1 MEFAAEPGRNSDMK
15 HRSVFYRVTTAVLV
29 SIIGIGLSISTQA
42 APVVVN
48 LPGQSDTGDTGF
60 LLENLS
66 SEKGEPTVEIFSGD
80 LNYAIPQGFV
90 LLDTTLHV
98 KPDLKA
104 GKRRIRARFDYGRYG
119 GRAGIRKLGIRANTL
134 RLLRADSVSRRWVR
148 AGNGIRAT
156 NLGIRYGRTTL
167 AGLLGQQGLDT
178 KNEVVWAV
186 LDTKGEQF
194 FALAGLSNVPL
205 PAGWLLFMTGS
216 GLLLLVSRKK
226 SRSRA

>member
-1 MEFAAEPGRNSDMK
+1 MK
-15 HRSVFYRVTTAVLV
+15 HQSGFYRVATAVLI
-29 SIIGIGLSISTQA
+29 SILGIGLSSSIQA

-48 LPGQSDTGDTGF
+48 LQGQSLTDDTGY

-66 SEKGEPTVEIFSGD
+66 NETGDPSVEILSGD
-80 LNYAIPQGFV
+80 PGFNFAVPQGFV

-104 GKRRIRARFDYGRYG
+104 GKRRIRARIDYGRYYG

-134 RLLRADSVSRRWVR
+134 RLLRANSASRRWVR

-178 KNEVVWAV
+178 ENEVVWAV

-205 PAGWLLFMTGS
+205 PAGWLLFMSGS